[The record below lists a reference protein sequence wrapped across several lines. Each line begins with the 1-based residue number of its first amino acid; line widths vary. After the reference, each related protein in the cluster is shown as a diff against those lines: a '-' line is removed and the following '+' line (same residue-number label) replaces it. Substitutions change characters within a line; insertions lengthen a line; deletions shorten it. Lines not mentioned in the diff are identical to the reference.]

1 LYFFGKEIK
10 SAKQIFEGIWAR
22 PFWGDDIMLVVVDL
36 ESFAVLPSHNHYH
49 EQAGIVL
56 EGELEFTIAG
66 ETRLLRQ
73 GDLYFI
79 PSNIEHCVKVNSC
92 PAKVLDV
99 FHPVREDFK

>member
-1 LYFFGKEIK
+1 
-10 SAKQIFEGIWAR
+10 
-22 PFWGDDIMLVVVDL
+22 MLVVVDL
-36 ESFAVLPSHNHYH
+36 ESFAILPSHSHYH

-66 ETRLLRQ
+66 ETRLLQQ

-79 PSNIEHCVKVNSC
+79 PSNIEHSVRVSSS